1 MSVWVE
7 SVYKNAFKDGRE
19 SAEGLGETE
28 MKDVLLSVKG
38 IGEKKAQD
46 ILEAINYALQEKSKK
61 EEG

>member
-1 MSVWVE
+1 
-7 SVYKNAFKDGRE
+7 
-19 SAEGLGETE
+19 